1 METENDEY
9 GRQERIALVAIVVVA
24 SLTVA
29 SLLVAFSY
37 YCYIRNKLSKRLKF
51 HSSKSP
57 FVFSS
62 ENQLSLFAKFAASV
76 WLLGNEKN

>member
-9 GRQERIALVAIVVVA
+9 GRQERIALVAIVVAA

-37 YCYIRNKLSKRLKF
+37 YCYIRNKLSKRLKN

-62 ENQLSLFAKFAASV
+62 ENQLSLFVKFAASV
-76 WLLGNEKN
+76 WLLENEKN